1 MRKHKKIEGLN
12 DDLQVL
18 FVSLLLEHADEVFR
32 SWEAKKQPKPL
43 RLFLLGTAGTGKTT
57 AIQTALQELQN
68 QLAATG
74 LTRKFIRVA
83 APTGSAAFNIRFN
96 ATTVHR
102 LIRWFNPR
110 FFLKSSKTQKSYT
123 TSKSTSVIHKF
134 CSSTK

>member
-1 MRKHKKIEGLN
+1 MEGLN

-74 LTRKFIRVA
+74 LTRNFIRVA
-83 APTGSAAFNIRFN
+83 APTGSAAFNMRFN
-96 ATTVHR
+96 ATTGHR
-102 LIRWFNPR
+102 PIRWFNPR
-110 FFLKSSKTQKSYT
+110 FFEELKKPRKAT
-123 TSKSTSVIHKF
+123 
-134 CSSTK
+134 